1 MQCSCLSLRIK
12 DQRHEPDPNSPS
24 PSFSLFTA
32 GRRGLATAS
41 SSGGGAIYH
50 TLYKNVFRSNIA
62 YLTYVFAGA
71 IAVEWVYS
79 KGIDTAWELSNSGV
93 RVAYD
98 GWGRERERD
107 GVVRREGRRLCVC
120 MLAGVCDSRL
130 C

>member
-1 MQCSCLSLRIK
+1 MHVCSCALSTASTTTT
-12 DQRHEPDPNSPS
+12 RHEPPQPHT
-24 PSFSLFTA
+24 PFLLSLSLTV

-79 KGIDTAWELSNSGV
+79 KGIDTAWEMSNSGV
-93 RVAYD
+93 RA
-98 GWGRERERD
+98 
-107 GVVRREGRRLCVC
+107 
-120 MLAGVCDSRL
+120 A
-130 C
+130 